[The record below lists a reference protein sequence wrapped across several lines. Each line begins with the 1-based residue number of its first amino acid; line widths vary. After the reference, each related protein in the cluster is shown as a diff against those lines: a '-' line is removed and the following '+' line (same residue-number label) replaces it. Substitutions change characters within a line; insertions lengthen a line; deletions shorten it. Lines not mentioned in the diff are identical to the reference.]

1 MRMKVLGI
9 IFAGGR
15 GETLGL
21 LTTKRA
27 SAAVPIAGKYRA
39 IDFTLSN
46 MVHSGLIKMGVL
58 TQYSPR
64 SLFDHLGAGK
74 EWDLDRKHGGLML
87 LQPYIGADTQLWYQ
101 GTADAVF
108 KNMTFL
114 RRSDEDYVL
123 IGSGDHIYTFN
134 FAQMFSYHFAK
145 GADITFLYKELN
157 DSYTPSEY
165 GIIQTAEDGR
175 IVDFVEKPKKPMGTK
190 AFMGVYFIN
199 KHLLMDLLYHSI
211 PHSQNF
217 DLLLDVLLPNLQRL
231 RFFAYEYKGYWR
243 NIKKGIWEYYRTN
256 MDLLD
261 SNIRKELF
269 YSDVTIHT
277 KLKDLPPPKCTNT
290 AFIKNSII
298 SDGCVISGRVL
309 NSIVSRGVRV
319 KSGASVENSIL
330 MQDCVVEEG
339 AQVKFS
345 ILDKETLVRNEK
357 RVIGRPE
364 DLMVYEKGSVI

>member
-1 MRMKVLGI
+1 MKVLGI

-15 GETLGL
+15 GETLDL

-87 LQPYIGADTQLWYQ
+87 LQPYLGTEAQLWYR
-101 GTADAVF
+101 GTADAIY

-134 FAQMFSYHFAK
+134 FAKMFSYHFSK
-145 GADITFLYKELN
+145 GADVTFLYKTLDE
-157 DSYTPSEY
+157 SYDPSEY
-165 GIIQTAEDGR
+165 GIIHTNEEGR
-175 IVDFVEKPKKPMGTK
+175 ITDFAEKPENASSRK
-190 AFMGVYFIN
+190 AFLGIYFIN
-199 KHLLMDLLYHSI
+199 KHLLMDLLYHSV
-211 PHSQNF
+211 PNDENF

-231 RFFAYEYKGYWR
+231 RFFAYEFNGYWR
-243 NIKKGIWEYYRTN
+243 NIKKGVMEYYRTN
-256 MDLLD
+256 MDLLQTE
-261 SNIRKELF
+261 IRKELF

-277 KLKDLPPPKCTNT
+277 KLKDLPPPKCSNT
-290 AFIKNSII
+290 AYIKNSII
-298 SDGCVISGRVL
+298 SDGCVISGRVI

-319 KSGASVENSIL
+319 KSGATVENSIL
-330 MQDCVVEEG
+330 MQDAIVEEG
-339 AQVKFS
+339 AQVKYS

-357 RVIGRPE
+357 RLLGRPE
-364 DLMVYEKGSVI
+364 DLLIYEKGSVI